1 MNKNTLTGLL
11 FSAAALLVSCEKYHP
26 GHSEIPS
33 EKSPV
38 YRTISA
44 APVLDAPIAEAKVY
58 KLLPG
63 YKSSDVFEASG
74 IQYLNGY
81 FYVVCD
87 NMQKIAKIK
96 STLPLNSSQNALVS
110 TSSPGSGSSD
120 YEGITYDS
128 NGTPNFFVV
137 EEAVSNGGNYQPRIS
152 ELNASLSYQNR
163 MWASYNFSS
172 SNSNKGFEGIA
183 WAFRNGEN
191 YMLGLAEGTGA
202 IPVLHKTA
210 SGWEFVTVIT
220 LPSSVTFTDYSDIA
234 VYGDQIAITSQEDG
248 QLWLGTLS
256 STSWTITGGSAF
268 TFPLGNS
275 SGVIGSGS
283 NPLYGNVEG
292 VTFISSTQI
301 AICSDKRGG
310 SQPSYQSYKEQTVSI
325 FNIP

>member
-1 MNKNTLTGLL
+1 MNTRALTGLL
-11 FSAAALLVSCEKYHP
+11 FSTAILLVSCEKYQP
-26 GHSEIPS
+26 VPTATTT
-33 EKSPV
+33 EKTPV
-38 YRTISA
+38 YRSISA
-44 APVLDAPIAEAKVY
+44 ATVLGAPVAEAKLY

-96 STLPLNSSQNALVS
+96 STLPLNSSLNALVS

-137 EEAVSNGGNYQPRIS
+137 EEAVSNSGTYQPRIS

-163 MWASYNFSS
+163 MWAAYTFSS

-183 WAFRNGEN
+183 WVYRNGED
-191 YMLGLAEGTGA
+191 YLLGLVEGTGKIA
-202 IPVLHKTA
+202 VLQKT
-210 SGWEFVTVIT
+210 SNGWELITEIT
-220 LPSSVTFTDYSDIA
+220 LPNSVTFTDYSDIA
-234 VYGDQIAITSQEDG
+234 VYGDQVAITSQEDG

-256 STSWTITGGSAF
+256 SSSWSITGGSAY

-325 FNIP
+325 FTIP